1 MTFKN
6 LPIWHPI
13 RIQHRNPSF
22 DYENN
27 FLYELFSR
35 SPRLSRWAR
44 FKAFLRMELS
54 PFTVT
59 RSERVD
65 K

>member
-13 RIQHRNPSF
+13 RTLHRNPSF

-27 FLYELFSR
+27 FLYELFSQR
-35 SPRLSRWAR
+35 PKLSRWSR
-44 FKAFLRMELS
+44 FKAFLRRELS

-59 RSERVD
+59 RPVRVN